1 VDDRAAARLIQGA
14 VPPGPATWAD
24 LGAGTGTFTLALA
37 TLVGPS
43 GRIIAVDSDAAALAE
58 LRAAVKRAAL
68 GDRVEVR
75 QGDFRE
81 ALDMPPLDGALLA
94 NALHFIPEN
103 EQADVLARVAA
114 LLLPRGRLVVI
125 DYDGRRANAW
135 VPYPVSKRR
144 LAELLAPLRL
154 PASTVV
160 GTRPSLYGGVLYAA
174 VTVLD

>member
-1 VDDRAAARLIQGA
+1 VDVRAAARLIQDA

-37 TLVGPS
+37 SRLGPN
-43 GRIIAVDSDAAALAE
+43 GRIIALDSDVAALAA
-58 LRAAVKRAAL
+58 LRVVIKRAAL

-75 QGDFRE
+75 EGDFRE
-81 ALDMPPLDGALLA
+81 RLDVPPLDGALLA
-94 NALHFIPEN
+94 NALHFVPEN

-114 LLLPRGRLVVI
+114 LLRPRGRLVVV

-135 VPYPVSKRR
+135 VPFPVSKHR
-144 LAELLAPLRL
+144 LAELLATLRL
-154 PASTVV
+154 PAATMV

-174 VTVLD
+174 VSVLD